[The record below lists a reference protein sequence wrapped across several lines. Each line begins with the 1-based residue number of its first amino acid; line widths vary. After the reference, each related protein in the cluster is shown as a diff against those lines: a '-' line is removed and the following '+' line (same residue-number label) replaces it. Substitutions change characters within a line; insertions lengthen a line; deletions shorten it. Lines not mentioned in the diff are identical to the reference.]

1 MAVRIKDGMIPYT
14 WWTGIE
20 ITNNHVINVLL
31 REMNNLIMVNE
42 DRELYVDLQ
51 LPDGIQPDDD
61 FPVWV
66 TTGKIL
72 QEDWRDQSGIILNWK
87 TTSWDYVRLIY
98 ANDWKL
104 YYDPWTW
111 QWIELWGSGAS
122 VWVATSTALWTI
134 KLGSDTKQTVAP
146 ETPTSTANR
155 SYAVQ
160 LNNDNQAIVNV
171 PWTDTTYTAG
181 TNITIDNNNEISAN
195 LPQALVYK
203 GTVNDLTDLPAS
215 WTVWDTYFVEWEDGM
230 YSWDWTQWAY
240 VWGTGIDV
248 SNFFN
253 KLTDN
258 SDDITQ
264 GTTNLFV
271 TQAEKNYWNG
281 KQDHLTAWN
290 WIDITNNVVSNDLP
304 FDPSNTW
311 SLGQVLKRTS
321 TGYRWADETG
331 EEYTAWDWINI
342 TSWNVIENTAQFD
355 PSNEWTTGQVLK
367 KTSNGYSWQDE
378 SWWGWGNFNPQNAGT
393 TGQVLT
399 KTATGYDWETI
410 AGWEWNVKLFTLQST
425 TDTATMQ
432 LAMDWLNAW
441 KMPIIKCNATFGY
454 VQMTDDYYFYPV
466 VDSTST
472 STNMIFQ
479 AIPTSNNTYI
489 LPNWIIRR
497 ARPIIRVVHNNW
509 TVSSIEVTT
518 AEAEREDTAREWIW
532 TQTQFNQLWSYENW
546 RIYNIIPV

>member
-14 WWTGIE
+14 WWQGIE

-87 TTSWDYVRLIY
+87 TTSGDYVRLIY

-122 VWVATSTALWTI
+122 VWVATSTALGTI

-160 LNNDNQAIVNV
+160 LNNNNQAIVNV

-181 TNITIDNNNEISAN
+181 TNITIDNNNQISAN

-378 SWWGWGNFNPQNAGT
+378 SGWGWGNFNPENAGAI
-393 TGQVLT
+393 GQVLT

-410 AGWEWNVKLFTLQST
+410 AAWEWNVRLFTLTST
-425 TDTATMQ
+425 SDTTNAQAVLDWT
-432 LAMDWLNAW
+432 LAG
-441 KMPIIKCNATFGY
+441 KMPIIK
-454 VQMTDDYYFYPV
+454 M
-466 VDSTST
+466 
-472 STNMIFQ
+472 
-479 AIPTSNNTYI
+479 
-489 LPNWIIRR
+489 
-497 ARPIIRVVHNNW
+497 NNW
-509 TVSSIEVTT
+509 VRDVYYCLVENSVDWGAETLQFKVYMWPWQSSSGYIFEVYWHVFINYTWTTVTSITQQIAEVNKS
-518 AEAEREDTAREWIW
+518 WIW
-532 TQTQFNQLWSYENW
+532 TQPEFNQLWVYEDW
-546 RIYNIIPV
+546 VIYNIIPV

>member
-14 WWTGIE
+14 WWQGIE

-31 REMNNLIMVNE
+31 REMNNLIEVNE

-122 VWVATSTALWTI
+122 VWVATSTALGTI
-134 KLGSDTKQTVAP
+134 KLGSDTKQTEAP
-146 ETPTSTANR
+146 QTPTATANR

-160 LNNDNQAIVNV
+160 LNNNNQAIVNV
-171 PWTDTTYTAG
+171 PRTDTTYTAWA
-181 TNITIDNNNEISAN
+181 NITIDQNNEISATI
-195 LPQALVYK
+195 PQALVYK
-203 GTVNDLTDLPAS
+203 WTVNDLSDLPAS
-215 WTVWDTYFVEWEDGM
+215 WTVWDTYFVEWEDWM
-230 YSWDWTQWAY
+230 YSRDWTQWAY
-240 VWGTGIDV
+240 VWWTGIDT
-248 SNFFN
+248 SNFFD
-253 KLTDN
+253 KTIDT
-258 SDDITQ
+258 SDDIVQ

-271 TQAEKNYWNG
+271 TQNEKDTWNG
-281 KQDHLTAWN
+281 KQDALTEWD
-290 WIDITNNVVSNDLP
+290 WIDITNNVISNILP
-304 FDPSNTW
+304 FDPSNQW
-311 SLGQVLKRTS
+311 SVWQVIKRTS
-321 TGYRWADETG
+321 TGYRWADEKWQ
-331 EEYTAWDWINI
+331 EYTAWDWINI

-367 KTSNGYSWQDE
+367 KTSNGYSWQNE

-410 AGWEWNVKLFTLQST
+410 AGWEWNVKLFTLSST
-425 TDTATMQ
+425 SDTTNAQAVLDWT
-432 LAMDWLNAW
+432 LAG
-441 KMPIIKCNATFGY
+441 KMPIIK
-454 VQMTDDYYFYPV
+454 M
-466 VDSTST
+466 
-472 STNMIFQ
+472 
-479 AIPTSNNTYI
+479 
-489 LPNWIIRR
+489 
-497 ARPIIRVVHNNW
+497 NNW
-509 TVSSIEVTT
+509 VRDVYYCLVENSVDWGTETLQFKVYMWPWQASSGYTFEVYWHVFINYTWTTVSSITQQIAEVNKN
-518 AEAEREDTAREWIW
+518 WQG
-532 TQTQFNQLWSYENW
+532 TQTQFNQLWVYENW
-546 RIYNIIPV
+546 VIYNILPNS

>member
-111 QWIELWGSGAS
+111 QWIELWGSGTS
-122 VWVATSTALWTI
+122 VWVATSTALGTI

-160 LNNDNQAIVNV
+160 LNNNNQAIVNV

-248 SNFFN
+248 TDLFN
-253 KLTDN
+253 KTTDD

-271 TQAEKNYWNG
+271 TQAEKNYWDG
-281 KQDHLTAWN
+281 KQDSLTAWS
-290 WIDITNNVVSNDLP
+290 WIDITNNVISNDLP
-304 FDPSNTW
+304 FNPSNQW

-321 TGYRWADETG
+321 TGYRWADES
-331 EEYTAWDWINI
+331 
-342 TSWNVIENTAQFD
+342 SWEWNFD
-355 PSNEWTTGQVLK
+355 PE
-367 KTSNGYSWQDE
+367 
-378 SWWGWGNFNPQNAGT
+378 NAGT

-410 AGWEWNVKLFTLQST
+410 AGWEWNVKLFTLSSLNDT
-425 TDTATMQ
+425 TNAQAALDWT
-432 LAMDWLNAW
+432 LAG
-441 KMPIIKCNATFGY
+441 KMPIIKY
-454 VQMTDDYYFYPV
+454 
-466 VDSTST
+466 
-472 STNMIFQ
+472 
-479 AIPTSNNTYI
+479 
-489 LPNWIIRR
+489 
-497 ARPIIRVVHNNW
+497 NNW
-509 TVSSIEVTT
+509 VEDVYYCLSHISTDWNSENLEFKVYMWPWQGSGYTYQVYEEIYITYSWTTVSTISHSRE
-518 AEAEREDTAREWIW
+518 EREKVWIG
-532 TQTQFNQLWSYENW
+532 TQAEYNLLTPETWV
-546 RIYNIIPV
+546 IYNIIPSS